1 MADDK
6 KNIPDAGKVDEPPKL
21 GKVEP
26 VKADSPVQDQ
36 PAPAKAD
43 ASVVEGAPKVAT
55 PPAAEQP
62 APADKEAPKDKDAPA
77 PSMEGTPQ
85 PGKDEKQTTIPGM
98 GDPAHAGKVVDFTAV
113 RDGATKGKP
122 PEKAA
127 AKPRRGRPPKAD
139 KAAPD
144 KAKPQPR
151 DKMSQ
156 SKPPAGK
163 GAPVKAEAP
172 AATEQ
177 PPAPRDATRGVKEAI
192 VYLNLSELHPFKN
205 HPFGVRDDAEMQGL
219 VESVKAAGVNQPA
232 LVRPREGGGYEIIA
246 GHRRQRASELAGF
259 VNMPCIVRNM
269 TDDEAILAMT
279 DDNLR
284 HRERILPTE
293 KAAALKQQVEAI
305 KHQGARPGED
315 DRDAGRRSTQIVG
328 DRNGMNYKQVQRYI
342 RLTELVPDLQKMVDE
357 KQLSFTPAVEISFI
371 RPKHQKY
378 IAVAIEGQAS
388 SPSLSQAQKMRELD
402 KEGKLNGDVIDG
414 ILSEQKKEVDKVIIN
429 SAELE
434 KYFGKDKTP
443 REMKDTIL
451 ALLDEW
457 KEKQPPELGKPD
469 KKKDMEK

>member
-1 MADDK
+1 MIKSLRDAQITDGLPRIVREQPWVKALSMAAAALHK
-6 KNIPDAGKVDEPPKL
+6 KTMDYIDGSQIYTAIDSVA
-21 GKVEP
+21 EP
-26 VKADSPVQDQ
+26 VLDALAVNWKIDWYDTGYDIDRKRRIVKTALTIRRTMGTVGAVRAQ
-36 PAPAKAD
+36 AD
-43 ASVVEGAPKVAT
+43 A
-55 PPAAEQP
+55 
-62 APADKEAPKDKDAPA
+62 
-77 PSMEGTPQ
+77 
-85 PGKDEKQTTIPGM
+85 
-98 GDPAHAGKVVDFTAV
+98 
-113 RDGATKGKP
+113 
-122 PEKAA
+122 
-127 AKPRRGRPPKAD
+127 
-139 KAAPD
+139 
-144 KAKPQPR
+144 
-151 DKMSQ
+151 
-156 SKPPAGK
+156 
-163 GAPVKAEAP
+163 
-172 AATEQ
+172 
-177 PPAPRDATRGVKEAI
+177 
-192 VYLNLSELHPFKN
+192 
-205 HPFGVRDDAEMQGL
+205 
-219 VESVKAAGVNQPA
+219 
-232 LVRPREGGGYEIIA
+232 
-246 GHRRQRASELAGF
+246 
-259 VNMPCIVRNM
+259 
-269 TDDEAILAMT
+269 
-279 DDNLR
+279 NLR

-315 DRDAGRRSTQIVG
+315 DRDAGKRSTQIVG